1 MGSKSDQNCTFA
13 CVPFESKFKLLKDF
27 SNTAFALLEGYL
39 WSKLTPDIYL
49 SKVFHLTKSW
59 GVKTS
64 LKISFLAQF
73 RLFLN
78 TAIKIVVYLMHHLAC
93 HHWSKVQT
101 KLNILGSSGQKTTQK
116 HPKMTVSTGTKT
128 FENLKFK
135 NYRSDIAKIVHYM
148 YHLNPFHLLKTESIN
163 QREGT
168 SEKNIKKF
176 QEFIKFLSLIWL
188 KYSLWN
194 ATRLWISPVFNN
206 TFTANI
212 LGMREKR
219 RGFTPHTQVFP
230 Y

>member
-1 MGSKSDQNCTFA
+1 MDQNCTFA

-148 YHLNPFHLLKTESIN
+148 YHLNPFHLLKTESVN

-188 KYSLWN
+188 KYSL
-194 ATRLWISPVFNN
+194 
-206 TFTANI
+206 
-212 LGMREKR
+212 
-219 RGFTPHTQVFP
+219 
-230 Y
+230 